1 MRWKNKAFL
10 LHTFSVTLPLKI
22 IEIDSRTSEFWRDK
36 IVTFLSHSS
45 EVVSKSTVV
54 VFLTR
59 WQICSLF
66 LFRSGLYLNN
76 FIVGLTDESPETTPV
91 SLWNYDLCGQYP
103 TTVPDAVTVYLQ
115 CDQSAPPRRYLV
127 VQRPTTTY
135 LEFCE
140 IEVYLRR
147 KSKLLAYTLAS
158 CYSPKCTVA

>member
-1 MRWKNKAFL
+1 MNL
-10 LHTFSVTLPLKI
+10 LKLPPC
-22 IEIDSRTSEFWRDK
+22 
-36 IVTFLSHSS
+36 HC
-45 EVVSKSTVV
+45 VVSDIAIFVLKRDVKLQ
-54 VFLTR
+54 LT
-59 WQICSLF
+59 
-66 LFRSGLYLNN
+66 N
-76 FIVGLTDESPETTPV
+76 PV
-91 SLWNYDLCGQYP
+91 SLWNYDLCDQYP